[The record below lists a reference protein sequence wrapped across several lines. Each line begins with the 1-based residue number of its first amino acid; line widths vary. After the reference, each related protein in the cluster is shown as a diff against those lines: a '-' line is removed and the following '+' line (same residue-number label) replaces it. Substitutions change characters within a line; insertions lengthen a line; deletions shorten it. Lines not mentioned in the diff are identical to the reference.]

1 MTATAKEFQQRAQEA
16 KILAMQTQD
25 PWERETLLHIATLW
39 HLVAAH
45 KASREA
51 KQTH

>member
-1 MTATAKEFQQRAQEA
+1 MTATAREFQQRAAEA

-51 KQTH
+51 KQAH